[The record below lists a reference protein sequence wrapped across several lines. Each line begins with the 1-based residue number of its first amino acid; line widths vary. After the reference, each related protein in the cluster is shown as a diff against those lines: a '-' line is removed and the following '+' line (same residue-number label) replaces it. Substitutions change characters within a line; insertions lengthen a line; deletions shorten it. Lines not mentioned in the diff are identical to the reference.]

1 MAAAVAGLMVGGLTR
16 WPVAAAATFVA
27 VVLAPRFVRGRR
39 HREDHVARTEA
50 IAGWTEMIR
59 DNMAG
64 AAGLEQALVASS
76 TVAPMAI
83 RAEVGRFVSRLDDV
97 SLTDALVE
105 LGEQVDHPSADLGIA
120 ALADATRMEA
130 RELGP
135 LLGRLAESIRAD
147 VRMRLRVEV
156 GRTRIRTSARIV
168 VAVTAGLIALLF
180 VAARDLLAGYRTVG
194 GQLWLLL
201 VLSVFV
207 AGGWIM
213 SHYGRFDLGPER
225 FTARRTPTG
234 ERTTGR
240 PWP

>member
-1 MAAAVAGLMVGGLTR
+1 
-16 WPVAAAATFVA
+16 
-27 VVLAPRFVRGRR
+27 
-39 HREDHVARTEA
+39 
-50 IAGWTEMIR
+50 
-59 DNMAG
+59 
-64 AAGLEQALVASS
+64 
-76 TVAPMAI
+76 
-83 RAEVGRFVSRLDDV
+83 
-97 SLTDALVE
+97 
-105 LGEQVDHPSADLGIA
+105 
-120 ALADATRMEA
+120 
-130 RELGP
+130 
-135 LLGRLAESIRAD
+135 
-147 VRMRLRVEV
+147 MRLRVEV

-213 SHYGRFDLGPER
+213 SHYGRLDLGPER

-240 PWP
+240 PWS